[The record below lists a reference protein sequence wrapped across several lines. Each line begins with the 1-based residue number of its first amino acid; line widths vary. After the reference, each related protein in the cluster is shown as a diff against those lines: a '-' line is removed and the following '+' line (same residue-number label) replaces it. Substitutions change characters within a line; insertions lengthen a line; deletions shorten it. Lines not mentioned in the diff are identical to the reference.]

1 MATLVQTKSLLN
13 DFRKWLKS
21 NQCISSG
28 GNYNSWL
35 INFPSRLI
43 YKPLPYPDYLDTITD
58 LILAGYPVYAV
69 GLCDKVMSIL
79 QTNLNACTN
88 KSTRSYLQNAQSSLY
103 QFRAYLCS
111 QLFSLFPLVPPP
123 VPTLSPAVLKA
134 AKGVAKGKLEGII
147 DGTNTLLNGAL
158 AHARINFVKL
168 AIESSLFFSADI
180 VGERCNELSKMFN
193 SKANVP
199 ARYTDDKTICTAPV
213 KGLPAVYNIGGKSY
227 NVIVDK
233 DGNRSVRK
241 LIKEKTGYIVSTG
254 KSSILTG
261 YVISH
266 VWGRA
271 FDPRYFTNFWN
282 IVLIPS
288 WANPLMDVP
297 NPPKRSYASR
307 LQNTIMAI
315 CGKLYA
321 GTACNIPPVANPKD
335 VVHDTYEVSVINKKS
350 SLPLGAITKISVK
363 V

>member
-1 MATLVQTKSLLN
+1 MATAIQINSLLN
-13 DFRKWLKS
+13 NFRKWLK
-21 NQCISSG
+21 NQGISSG
-28 GNYNSWL
+28 SNYQSWL
-35 INFPSRLI
+35 INFPSKLI

-88 KSTRSYLQNAQSSLY
+88 KSTTRYLQNAQFSLY

-147 DGTNTLLNGAL
+147 DGTNTLVNGAL
-158 AHARINFVKL
+158 AHARIIFVKL

-213 KGLPAVYNIGGKSY
+213 KGRPAVYNINGKSY

-233 DGNRSVRK
+233 DGNDFVRK
-241 LIKEKTGYIVSTG
+241 LINDKTGYTVSTG
-254 KSSILTG
+254 KSSIITG
-261 YVISH
+261 YVIFH
-266 VWGRA
+266 VWERA

-288 WANPLMDVP
+288 WAYEPFGGFGTSIRGL
-297 NPPKRSYASR
+297 ASR

-315 CGKLYA
+315 CEKLYA
-321 GTACNIPPVANPKD
+321 GTACHIPPVSNPKD
-335 VVHDTYEVSVINKKS
+335 VVHGTYEVSVINKKS
-350 SLPLGAITKISVK
+350 SLPLGAITKTTITL
-363 V
+363 

>member
-79 QTNLNACTN
+79 QTNLNARTN
-88 KSTRSYLQNAQSSLY
+88 SYLQNAQSSLY

-123 VPTLSPAVLKA
+123 VPTLSPAVFKA

-213 KGLPAVYNIGGKSY
+213 KGRPAVYNIGGKSY

-233 DGNRSVRK
+233 DGNDFVRK
-241 LIKEKTGYIVSTG
+241 LINDKTGYTVSTG
-254 KSSILTG
+254 KSSIITG

-297 NPPKRSYASR
+297 NPPKHSYASR

-315 CGKLYA
+315 CEKLHA
-321 GTACNIPPVANPKD
+321 GTTCNLPPVSYPKD
-335 VVHDTYEVSVINKKS
+335 VVHCIYKVSVINPKG
-350 SLPLGAITKISVK
+350 SLPLGTITKISVT